1 MKYCSNCGTGLSD
14 DAIFCSNCGNKQNE
28 PASNPQPTPQVEAV
42 QPAPEAPVQAT
53 PITPVQQ
60 QPYVQQGQPY
70 VQQGQPYAQQAQP
83 YGQPAQP
90 YVQQGQPYAQAGP
103 YAGQQPYGG
112 QGQPYAQQVQPYGQP
127 AQPYAQP
134 VYGNAAPA
142 PQKSKTPF
150 IIVGAVVAVI
160 LLAIILF
167 PKIGVGSNSY
177 ESAFG
182 NFCQAINT
190 KDIKKLYKC
199 LPPSSETALKGMI
212 AIGGMDEDAIF
223 EEFFGSMGENVRVDY
238 RIINA
243 VPLDSYDLSY
253 YQDSFSGDVVTEGY
267 DVEVALTITIDGYTE
282 EETDEMTVVKI
293 GNRWCFADFMF

>member
-14 DAIFCSNCGNKQNE
+14 DAIFCSNCGSKQNE
-28 PASNPQPTPQVEAV
+28 PVATPNA
-42 QPAPEAPVQAT
+42 QPA
-53 PITPVQQ
+53 
-60 QPYVQQGQPY
+60 QPYMQQGQPYAGQQPY
-70 VQQGQPYAQQAQP
+70 VQQGQPYAQPAQP
-83 YGQPAQP
+83 YAQAGPFAGQQP
-90 YVQQGQPYAQAGP
+90 YVQQGQPYAQAS
-103 YAGQQPYGG
+103 
-112 QGQPYAQQVQPYGQP
+112 QPYGQP

-134 VYGNAAPA
+134 VYGNVAPA

-150 IIVGAVVAVI
+150 IIVGAVIAVI

-167 PKIGVGSNSY
+167 PKIGIGSNSY

-190 KDIKKLYKC
+190 KSISKLYKC
-199 LPPSSETALKGMI
+199 LPPSTETALKSMI
-212 AIGGMDEDAIF
+212 ALGGMDEDAIF
-223 EEFFGSMGENVRVDY
+223 EEFYGSMGDDVRVDY
-238 RIINA
+238 RIIDA

-253 YQDSFSGDVVTEGY
+253 YQDSFSSETVTEGY

-282 EETDEMTVVKI
+282 EEIDEMTVVKI